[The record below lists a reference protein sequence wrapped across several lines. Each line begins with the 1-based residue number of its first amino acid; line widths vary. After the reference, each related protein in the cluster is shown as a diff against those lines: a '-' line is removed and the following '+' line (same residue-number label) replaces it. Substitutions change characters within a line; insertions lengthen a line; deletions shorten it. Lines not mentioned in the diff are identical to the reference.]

1 MAGSNTQGGPVS
13 DSGTRL
19 IDALGGS
26 ELVAEFGELSHATE
40 DEEHVVRADESSQGE
55 VSLGEGEDTLQD
67 SSETGEE
74 AAASPKPE
82 ATQKTSGEKEIITVT
97 DETGRK
103 RKIEIDYS
111 NREQVKRAFA
121 AAAGMRKF
129 QAERDREI
137 QGRKELETRLQE
149 RERDWAS
156 LEQAF
161 QKGPEH
167 LVDLVSGKQGAFR
180 EMIEKEIQKREFLKN
195 ASPEEI
201 QALEAREQ
209 AELTKRE
216 LEKIRKE
223 NEEFRKKVESE
234 REEAETRA
242 LESRVHP
249 AFEKYRFAGRLGN
262 ATDEHLFDEMLW
274 NSSLKRLEQ
283 YEEQGLSLSPELIEK
298 EFRSVYSVL
307 SKRINGLAQKKASQ
321 VVEQKKREATE
332 NVQAKVRG
340 AYSGNSTESD
350 KLKKL
355 IQEGD
360 TGSIFKNWGSFKG
373 ILSNKK

>member
-1 MAGSNTQGGPVS
+1 MANQGGPVS
-13 DSGTRL
+13 DSATRI
-19 IDALGGS
+19 IDALGGT
-26 ELVAEFGELSHATE
+26 ELVAEFGELSHAAE
-40 DEEHVVRADESSQGE
+40 DDDAVVRAEESTQGE

-67 SSETGEE
+67 SSE
-74 AAASPKPE
+74 ASESTKASAKPE

-97 DETGRK
+97 DETGKK

-129 QAERDREI
+129 QAERDKEI
-137 QGRKELETRLQE
+137 QGRKEIETRLQE
-149 RERDWAS
+149 RERDWNS

-161 QKGPEH
+161 QQGPEH
-167 LVDLVSGKQGAFR
+167 LVDLISGKQGAFR
-180 EMIEKEIQKREFLKN
+180 ELLEKEIQKRDFLRN

-209 AELTKRE
+209 ADMTKKE

-223 NEEFRKKVESE
+223 NEEFRNKMSAE

-283 YEEQGLSLSPELIEK
+283 YETQGLSLSPELVEK
-298 EFRSVYSVL
+298 EFKAVYSVL

-332 NVQAKVRG
+332 NVQAQVRG
-340 AYSGNSTESD
+340 AYSGNSETE
-350 KLKKL
+350 KLKKM
-355 IQEGD
+355 ISAGD
-360 TGSIFKNWGSFKG
+360 TDSIFKNWGSFKG
-373 ILSNKK
+373 ILGNSKK